1 MSQTI
6 VDILDDK
13 GRKVFS
19 TGGDATVFDAL
30 QTMADNNVG
39 ALLVMSVGQVIGIFS
54 ERDYA
59 RKVLQAGFSSPETP
73 VRTFMSSEIF
83 YAKPDQTVEEALAI
97 MTEKRC
103 RHLPVL
109 DNHELIGLVSIG
121 DLVKATIAAKEFI
134 ISQLEDYIQ
143 GG

>member
-6 VDILDDK
+6 ADILGDK
-13 GRKVFS
+13 GSEVFS
-19 TGGDATVFDAL
+19 IGGDSTVFQAL
-30 QTMADNNVG
+30 QMMADNNVG
-39 ALLVMSVGQVIGIFS
+39 ALLVMSVGQVIGIIS

-59 RKVLQAGFSSPETP
+59 RKVLLEGYSSSETP
-73 VRTFMSSEIF
+73 VREFMSREIC

-109 DNHELIGLVSIG
+109 DNHELVGLVSIG

-134 ISQLEDYIQ
+134 INQLENYIQ